1 MIKFPY
7 GNSDFY
13 QLITEGYCYIDR
25 TDRIPT
31 LEEVGKSLLF
41 LRPRRFGKS
50 LLLTMLENYY
60 DVAKAAEFERLFG
73 HLAVGHS
80 PTSLHNQY
88 LVMRWDFSFVTP
100 KPTYEAQQQ
109 ALTDYL
115 NEEIKDFVRKY
126 ESLLTHTIE
135 VDPANA
141 TASFRSLISVVQ
153 RAGHKLYLLVDEY
166 DNFANEVLMGN
177 HPRSQERYEAL
188 VFGEGEFKGVF
199 KAIKGAI
206 SGRGLDRVFIVGV
219 SPVVLHD
226 ISSGF
231 NIAEN
236 IYLREDLN
244 DLCGFTEA
252 EVTTLLTEVATG
264 CEFTE
269 AQISEAL
276 TIMRTYYNGSRFS
289 DEGGEH
295 IYNPTSTF
303 YFLKYLQRTCR
314 YPRKMLDSNLAPDHS
329 KLAYVA
335 SLPQGEATILNIL
348 DENAPPAIAE
358 LEDRFGV
365 EQMLAT
371 SNTEAFMLSLLY
383 YLGVLTLADTVTPDG
398 KLILRIPNLVMERL
412 YAHRL
417 REMLLPDAGVRD
429 EGQRAAEALY
439 GQGKMEPL
447 ADFIEQRIFPIFD
460 NRDYL
465 QANELTIKTAFL
477 MLLFND
483 IFYMVD
489 SETPLRRG
497 YADLTMI
504 LRPQM
509 RQYELLDILLEFKFV
524 KLSTLGLDART
535 VRTKTREE
543 LLMLAPVQAEI
554 ANAQKQ
560 GRDYGAALMTKY
572 GARLKLRTFAVVAIG
587 FEKLVWQAVT
597 L

>member
-13 QLITEGYCYIDR
+13 KIITENYCYLDR
-25 TDRIPT
+25 TDRIPL
-31 LEEVGKSLLF
+31 LEAMGDSLLF

-60 DVAKAAEFERLFG
+60 DIAKATEFERLFG
-73 HLAVGHS
+73 ALAVGRDPTPLHS
-80 PTSLHNQY
+80 QY
-88 LVMRWDFSFVTP
+88 LVMRWDFSIVTP
-100 KPTYEAQQQ
+100 KPTYEGQERV
-109 ALTDYL
+109 LTSYL
-115 NEEIKDFVRKY
+115 NVEITNFVSKY
-126 ESLLTHTIE
+126 AALLPTKVEIDE
-135 VDPANA
+135 QNA
-141 TASFRSLISVVQ
+141 TASFWSLLNAVRQSD
-153 RAGHKLYLLVDEY
+153 HNLYLLIDEY

-188 VFGEGEFKGVF
+188 VFGEGDFKGVF
-199 KAIKGAI
+199 KAIKGAT
-206 SGRGLDRVFIVGV
+206 SGRGLDRVFIAGV

-226 ISSGF
+226 VSSGF

-252 EVTTLLTEVATG
+252 EVTKLLTTVATECG
-264 CEFTE
+264 FT
-269 AQISEAL
+269 AAKITEAL
-276 TIMRTYYNGSRFS
+276 TMMRTYYNGSRFS

-335 SLPQGEATILNIL
+335 SLPQGEATILKIV
-348 DENAPPAIAE
+348 DDGAPPAVVE

-365 EQMLAT
+365 EQMLAA

-383 YLGVLTLADTVTPDG
+383 YLGVLTLGDTLTPDG
-398 KLILRIPNLVMERL
+398 KLMLRIPNLVIERL
-412 YAHRL
+412 YAHRI

-439 GQGKMEPL
+439 SQGKMEPL
-447 ADFIEQRIFPIFD
+447 VDFIERRIFPIFD

-465 QANELTIKTAFL
+465 QANELTVKTAFL

-483 IFYMVD
+483 IFYVVD
-489 SETPLRRG
+489 SETPLNRG
-497 YADLTMI
+497 YADLTLI
-504 LRPQM
+504 LRPEM

-524 KLSTLGLDART
+524 KLNTVDMDART
-535 VRTKTREE
+535 VRRKTREE
-543 LLMLAPVQAEI
+543 LLALPAVQAEI
-554 ANAQKQ
+554 AAAKKQ
-560 GRDYGAALMTKY
+560 GQDYSAALALQY
-572 GARLKLRTFAVVAIG
+572 GARLKLRTFAVVAVG
-587 FEKLVWQAVT
+587 FEKLVWQAVP